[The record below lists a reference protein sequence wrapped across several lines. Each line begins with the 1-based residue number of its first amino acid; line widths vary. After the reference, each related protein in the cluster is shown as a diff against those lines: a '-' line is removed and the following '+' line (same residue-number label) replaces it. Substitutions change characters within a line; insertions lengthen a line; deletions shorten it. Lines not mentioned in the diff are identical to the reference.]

1 MPILVERK
9 LFRIGEG
16 GYAVTIPKAWIN
28 YNRLKA
34 GDKVE
39 IVVNKDLVIRI
50 KTEREEPLI

>member
-50 KTEREEPLI
+50 KTEQEEPLI